1 MVWRLLHFFVL
12 TFSGVAIVDALVGA
26 VSPAGRL
33 PVTMYMP
40 HIVARDIRDVDLA
53 SSGGITHTW
62 YSGAVFFPFGF
73 GLSYAQFSFT
83 MHFHGHD
90 AQRWSVSLYDNH
102 TFTNGSQ
109 EEKMVR
115 ARVSNTG
122 RGSVRSDC
130 VVLVFIET
138 VSLAWN
144 SVSPSAP
151 PVPREALVAFQ
162 RIRNIS
168 PGDVVER
175 DFKLQFLELF
185 SAFRNEE
192 GSVHPPR
199 GTYALRIGHSSG
211 ESQAR
216 LSITVS

>member
-1 MVWRLLHFFVL
+1 
-12 TFSGVAIVDALVGA
+12 
-26 VSPAGRL
+26 
-33 PVTMYMP
+33 MYMP
-40 HIVARDIRDVDLA
+40 DIVARDIRDVDLA

-62 YSGAVFFPFGF
+62 YSGSVLFPFGF

-90 AQRWSVSLYDNH
+90 AQRWSISLHDNY
-102 TFTNGSQ
+102 TITKGSQ
-109 EEKMVR
+109 EEKTLRV
-115 ARVSNTG
+115 RVSNTG

-138 VSLAWN
+138 VNFTFN

-162 RIRNIS
+162 RLRNIS
-168 PGDVVER
+168 PGDVFES

-185 SAFRNEE
+185 SAFRDEE

-216 LSITVS
+216 LSIIVS